1 MNYSKDGITIAAML
15 DTRRAKTTGE
25 YPVKI
30 RVTKSYKN
38 VEFNKDKTEN
48 FERDMTYISE
58 MLPELK
64 INIQSN

>member
-30 RVTKSYKN
+30 RVTYRRVRSYYA
-38 VEFNKDKTEN
+38 TG
-48 FERDMTYISE
+48 
-58 MLPELK
+58 K
-64 INIQSN
+64 IC